1 MKESE
6 SEKMVYSA
14 LTIAEYVLYYAK
26 MKGYG
31 LSSLQLLKILYF
43 VQAQFLVFKKM
54 PAFAD
59 KMAAASWGPVVKSV
73 WDRYSA
79 YGNAFIPVVN
89 DNAKLKILTE
99 DAKLIEEIEDLL
111 LGFSNSSLLDVIS
124 QQEPFKKG
132 RRNAPDCEIKNS
144 YLQEFFK

>member
-1 MKESE
+1 
-6 SEKMVYSA
+6 MVYSA

-43 VQAQFLVFKKM
+43 VQAQFLVFKKT

-59 KMAAASWGPVVKSV
+59 KMTAASWGPVVKSV

-79 YGNAFIPVVN
+79 YGNAFIN
-89 DNAKLKILTE
+89 DNVKSKILTE
-99 DAKLIEEIEDLL
+99 DAKLIEEVEDLL
-111 LGFSNSSLLDVIS
+111 LGFSNSLLLDIIS

-132 RRNAPDCEIKNS
+132 RRNTPDCEIKNS

>member
-1 MKESE
+1 MT
-6 SEKMVYSA
+6 YNA
-14 LTIAEYVLYYAK
+14 LTIAEYVLHYAK
-26 MKGYG
+26 TKGYG

-43 VQAQFLVFKKM
+43 VQAQFLVFKKT
-54 PAFAD
+54 PAFTD
-59 KMAAASWGPVVKSV
+59 KMTAASWGLVVKSV

-89 DNAKLKILTE
+89 NNAKLKILTE

-111 LGFSNSSLLDVIS
+111 LGFSNSSLLDIIS

-132 RRNAPDCEIKNS
+132 RRNASDCEIKNS

>member
-1 MKESE
+1 
-6 SEKMVYSA
+6 MVYSA

-43 VQAQFLVFKKM
+43 VQAQFLVFKKT

-59 KMAAASWGPVVKSV
+59 KMTAASWGPDVKSV

-89 DNAKLKILTE
+89 DNVKSKILTE
-99 DAKLIEEIEDLL
+99 DAKLIEEVEDLL
-111 LGFSNSSLLDVIS
+111 LGFSNSSLLDRS
-124 QQEPFKKG
+124 RSKKG
-132 RRNAPDCEIKNS
+132 GGMHLITKSRTLICRSSLDS
-144 YLQEFFK
+144 SFFC

>member
-1 MKESE
+1 MSLKESE

-14 LTIAEYVLYYAK
+14 LTIAEYAK

-43 VQAQFLVFKKM
+43 VQAQFLVFKKT

-59 KMAAASWGPVVKSV
+59 KMTAASWGPVVKSV

-79 YGNAFIPVVN
+79 YGNAFIPAVN
-89 DNAKLKILTE
+89 DNAKSKILTE
-99 DAKLIEEIEDLL
+99 
-111 LGFSNSSLLDVIS
+111 S
-124 QQEPFKKG
+124 P
-132 RRNAPDCEIKNS
+132 
-144 YLQEFFK
+144 

>member
-1 MKESE
+1 
-6 SEKMVYSA
+6 MVYSA

-43 VQAQFLVFKKM
+43 VQAQFLVFKKT

-59 KMAAASWGPVVKSV
+59 KMTAASWGPVVKSV
-73 WDRYSA
+73 

-89 DNAKLKILTE
+89 DNVKSKILTE
-99 DAKLIEEIEDLL
+99 DAKLIEEVEDLL

-132 RRNAPDCEIKNS
+132 RRNAPDYEIKNS
-144 YLQEFFK
+144 YLQEFFR

>member
-1 MKESE
+1 MT
-6 SEKMVYSA
+6 YNA

-26 MKGYG
+26 TKGYG

-43 VQAQFLVFKKM
+43 VQAQFLVFKKT
-54 PAFAD
+54 PAFTD
-59 KMAAASWGPVVKSV
+59 KMTAESWGPVVKSV
-73 WDRYSA
+73 WGRYSA

-89 DNAKLKILTE
+89 DNAKSKILAE
-99 DAKLIEEIEDLL
+99 DIKLIEEVEDLL

-132 RRNAPDCEIKNS
+132 RRNTPDCEIKNS
-144 YLQEFFK
+144 YLQEFFW

>member
-1 MKESE
+1 
-6 SEKMVYSA
+6 MVYSA

-59 KMAAASWGPVVKSV
+59 KMTAASWGPVVKSV
-73 WDRYSA
+73 WGRYSA

-89 DNAKLKILTE
+89 DNVKSKILTE
-99 DAKLIEEIEDLL
+99 DAKLIEEVEDLL
-111 LGFSNSSLLDVIS
+111 LGFSNSLLLDIIS

-132 RRNAPDCEIKNS
+132 RRNTPDCEIKNS

>member
-1 MKESE
+1 MT
-6 SEKMVYSA
+6 YNA
-14 LTIAEYVLYYAK
+14 LTIAEYVLHYAK
-26 MKGYG
+26 TKGYG

-43 VQAQFLVFKKM
+43 VQAQFLVFKKT

-59 KMAAASWGPVVKSV
+59 KMTASSWGPVVKSV

-89 DNAKLKILTE
+89 DNVKSKILTE
-99 DAKLIEEIEDLL
+99 DAKLIEEVEDLL

-132 RRNAPDCEIKNS
+132 RRNAPDYEIKNS

>member
-1 MKESE
+1 MT
-6 SEKMVYSA
+6 YNA
-14 LTIAEYVLYYAK
+14 LTIAEYVLHYAK
-26 MKGYG
+26 TKGYG

-43 VQAQFLVFKKM
+43 VQAQFLVFKKT
-54 PAFAD
+54 PAFTD
-59 KMAAASWGPVVKSV
+59 KMTAASWGPVVKSV

-89 DNAKLKILTE
+89 NNAKLKISTE

-111 LGFSNSSLLDVIS
+111 LGFSNSSLLDIIS

-132 RRNAPDCEIKNS
+132 RRNASDCEIKNS

>member
-1 MKESE
+1 
-6 SEKMVYSA
+6 MVYSA

-43 VQAQFLVFKKM
+43 VQAQFLVFKKT
-54 PAFAD
+54 PAFTD
-59 KMAAASWGPVVKSV
+59 KMTAASWGPVVKSV

-79 YGNAFIPVVN
+79 YGNALVPVVN
-89 DNAKLKILTE
+89 DNAKSKILTE
-99 DAKLIEEIEDLL
+99 DIKLIEEVEDLL
-111 LGFSNSSLLDVIS
+111 LGFSNSLLLDVIS

-132 RRNAPDCEIKNS
+132 RRNTPDCEIKNS
-144 YLQEFFK
+144 YLLEFFK

>member
-1 MKESE
+1 MT
-6 SEKMVYSA
+6 YNA
-14 LTIAEYVLYYAK
+14 LTIAEYVLHYAK
-26 MKGYG
+26 TKGYG

-43 VQAQFLVFKKM
+43 VQAQFLVFKKT
-54 PAFAD
+54 PAFTD
-59 KMAAASWGPVVKSV
+59 KMTAASWGPVVKSV

-89 DNAKLKILTE
+89 NNAKLKILTE

-111 LGFSNSSLLDVIS
+111 LGFSNSSLLDIIS

-132 RRNAPDCEIKNS
+132 RRNASDCEIKNS